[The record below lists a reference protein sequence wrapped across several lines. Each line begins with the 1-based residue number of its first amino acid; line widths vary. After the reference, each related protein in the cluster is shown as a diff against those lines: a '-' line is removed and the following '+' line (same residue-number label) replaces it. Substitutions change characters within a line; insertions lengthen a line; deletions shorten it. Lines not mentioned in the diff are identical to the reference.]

1 MEQDFTAR
9 GYEIVPFGEKT
20 DVTVIN
26 TCAVTEESARKS
38 RQMMRRAKKISPETV
53 TVVVGCLS
61 QTEGV
66 EKLAEADVIVGSKLK
81 RSVPRFVDEF
91 LMSGRRVIAVES
103 MAHENEFEP
112 MKTDRGERTARS

>member
-1 MEQDFTAR
+1 MRVSFCTLGCKVNQYETVIMEQDFTAR

-38 RQMMRRAKKISPETV
+38 RQMMRRAKKISLETV

-61 QTEGV
+61 QTEPDGPG
-66 EKLAEADVIVGSKLK
+66 D
-81 RSVPRFVDEF
+81 
-91 LMSGRRVIAVES
+91 
-103 MAHENEFEP
+103 
-112 MKTDRGERTARS
+112 

>member
-53 TVVVGCLS
+53 SVVVGCLS

-66 EKLAEADVIVGSKLK
+66 EKLAEADVICLLYTSP
-81 RSVPRFVDEF
+81 SPRD
-91 LMSGRRVIAVES
+91 S
-103 MAHENEFEP
+103 
-112 MKTDRGERTARS
+112 